1 MRSSY
6 VVTAKVIRVIHEESF
21 LVEADDYDKAR
32 AEAYRRLGSH
42 CSFTDGEQLTT
53 NVRKVRERS

>member
-1 MRSSY
+1 M
-6 VVTAKVIRVIHEESF
+6 TAKVIRVIHEESF

>member
-1 MRSSY
+1 MSSY
-6 VVTAKVIRVIHEESF
+6 VVTAKVVKVVYEESF

-32 AEAYRRLGSH
+32 AEAYRRLGSR

-53 NVRKVRERS
+53 TVRKVRERS

>member
-1 MRSSY
+1 MSAY
-6 VVTAKVIRVIHEESF
+6 VVTVKVIRVIDEESF

-32 AEAYRRLGSH
+32 AEAYRRLGPR

-53 NVRKVRERS
+53 NVRKVRERA

>member
-1 MRSSY
+1 MSSY
-6 VVTAKVIRVIHEESF
+6 VVTAKVVKVVYEESF

-32 AEAYRRLGSH
+32 AEAYRRLGH
-42 CSFTDGEQLTT
+42 YSFTDGEQLTT

>member
-1 MRSSY
+1 MDSY

-32 AEAYRRLGSH
+32 AEAYRRLGH
-42 CSFTDGEQLTT
+42 YSFTTGEQLTT